1 MFSLPDLLQLFLQSS
16 SFSPSPL
23 QSSLKTSPTSLF
35 FLEKIEKKYF
45 DFMLASF
52 SSAIKPAPIPSKW
65 HMMLPVSPFVEGAVD
80 GVPASKAAKST
91 RALDNFM

>member
-35 FLEKIEKKYF
+35 FLEKIKKKYF
-45 DFMLASF
+45 DFKLASF
-52 SSAIKPAPIPSKW
+52 TPIPSKW